1 MIAYFDT
8 SSILPLLVEE
18 SGSERAS
25 LLWNEANRIFA
36 IRLVY
41 AEGRAALAMAV
52 RLGRLDQGALRN
64 SVLGLDYL
72 YQQMDI
78 VEISDNLVRRAG
90 VLAEDHSLQ
99 GYDSVHLAAAETLSG
114 DGIVLVAGDEPLYQ
128 AAQALGLAVART

>member
-8 SSILPLLVEE
+8 SSLVPLLVEE
-18 SGSERAS
+18 SGSERAN
-25 LLWNEANRIFA
+25 LLWNEADRIVA

-52 RLGRLDQGALRN
+52 RLGRLDQGALRT
-64 SVLGLDYL
+64 SVLGLDQL

-90 VLAEDHSLQ
+90 VLAEDHSLR
-99 GYDSVHLAAAETLSG
+99 GYDAVHLAAAETLSG
-114 DGIVLVAGDEPLYQ
+114 DGIVLVAGDGPLCQ
-128 AAQALGLAVART
+128 AARALGLAVAPT